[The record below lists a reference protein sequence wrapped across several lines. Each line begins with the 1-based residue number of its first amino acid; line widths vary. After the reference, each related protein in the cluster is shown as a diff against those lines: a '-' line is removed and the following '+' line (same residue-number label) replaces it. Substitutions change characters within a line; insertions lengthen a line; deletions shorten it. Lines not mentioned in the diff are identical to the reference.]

1 MNSVVHGNRGYVLV
15 ADDNVAARIQ
25 IASILEE
32 SGFSVV
38 PVENGQ
44 EASSALQGHT
54 FDVALLDVS
63 MPDIDGPEIVPVAR
77 QVDVPV
83 IGLSPARQAEDER
96 WAAAGVALVVEKP
109 VDRDMLLAA
118 LETALGGAEDDPV
131 VDLAHLAQY
140 TAGDKSIER
149 ELAGL
154 FTTSSDRYLQTMLDT
169 LDAGEWRVAAH
180 SLKGAAKGIGA
191 GEVARLAEHAE
202 GLDVPAD
209 DQIRQKIVMDLREAT
224 GAVARYFQQYLNS

>member
-32 SGFSVV
+32 CGFSVI

-44 EASSALQGHT
+44 EASSALQGHA

-63 MPDIDGPEIVPVAR
+63 MPDIDGPEIVPLAR

-83 IGLSPARQAEDER
+83 IGLSPARQADDR
-96 WAAAGVALVVEKP
+96 WTAAGVGLVVEKP
-109 VDRDMLLAA
+109 VDRQMLLAA
-118 LETALGGAEDDPV
+118 LDTALNQDQEEPV

-154 FTTSSDRYLQTMLDT
+154 FNTSSDRYLQTMLDT
-169 LDAGEWRVAAH
+169 RDAGEWRVAAH

-191 GEVARLAEHAE
+191 GEVARLAEYAE
-202 GLDVPAD
+202 GLDVPTD
-209 DQIRQKIVMDLREAT
+209 EQIRQKIVMDLREAT